1 MKSSCTDRPA
11 GPLFVCALFAF
22 LTAMVFANPARAQD
36 RDVPVAPAQST
47 ETADEQILKGL
58 ERAKADRE
66 GLVIVSAELQGRACG
81 GIDVEVTR
89 NIGGRHQNII
99 IPGMHKFFG
108 SVVKFRPKGLGAGEW
123 YIVAVKCNTRPATV
137 FTGTYAKFE
146 VQPGEVVDVGT
157 LKIDYTEDPL
167 PRYMFT
173 GGGVIRLSV
182 QPNSEARMA
191 HLKTLIPRVMAR
203 VKKRPMVL
211 VGAAEQKVKMR
222 GGL

>member
-1 MKSSCTDRPA
+1 MKSSRTDRRP
-11 GPLFVCALFAF
+11 GPLFACALFAF

-47 ETADEQILKGL
+47 ETADEQLLKGL

-66 GLVIVSAELQGRACG
+66 GLVIVGAELQGRACG

-89 NIGGRHQNII
+89 NVGGRHQNII

-123 YIVAVKCNTRPATV
+123 YVVAVKCNAQAMV

-157 LKIDYTEDPL
+157 LKIDYTQDPL

-182 QPNSEARMA
+182 QPNSEARLA

-203 VKKRPMVL
+203 ARKRPMVL
-211 VGAAEQKVKMR
+211 VGSPEQTVKMR
-222 GGL
+222 RGL